1 MSAAEDF
8 DLYFA
13 ECPLVALIRGVTP
26 QDAEAT
32 AAAIFEGGIRII
44 EVPLNSPRPFDSI
57 EIIAKSFG
65 GRALVGAGTVLNTDD
80 VQRVKS
86 VGGRLIVA
94 PNMNEEVIRATA
106 DAGMVSSPGVFTP
119 TEAFAAIAAGAHA
132 LKLFPAEAASPAVV
146 KAQKA
151 VLPKG
156 FPLILAI
163 CSPATLFCLLLGQ
176 SGLFVA
182 ALWLLAFRGRWWA
195 VAAISIKP
203 HVGLLSILGLKGWPD
218 LARAAIL
225 TLLLILTS
233 ALVFGPDVWTDF
245 AKALHEQWARIGVR
259 EQWYV
264 MGVSPAIGYG
274 LWGWL
279 MFALLAGFLLLK
291 NVTPFTSATAAMLI
305 SPYGFHYD
313 MAVACFGFAIT
324 IYCHWADMRPF
335 YRAILVGAFLTPVI
349 VNGGTWFAP
358 PILLAALWIQVGLG
372 RQNERLGL
380 VGS

>member
-13 ECPLVALIRGVTP
+13 ECPLVAIIRGVTP

-94 PNMNEEVIRATA
+94 PNMNEEVIRAA
-106 DAGMVSSPGVFTP
+106 VDAGMVSTPGVFTP

-151 VLPKG
+151 VLPKNMPIIAVGGVRIDNVGAWLEAGTDG
-156 FPLILAI
+156 FG
-163 CSPATLFCLLLGQ
+163 LG
-176 SGLFVA
+176 SGLYKPGQDPKLTLEQARAFVA
-182 ALWLLAFRGRWWA
+182 AVKR
-195 VAAISIKP
+195 
-203 HVGLLSILGLKGWPD
+203 
-218 LARAAIL
+218 
-225 TLLLILTS
+225 
-233 ALVFGPDVWTDF
+233 
-245 AKALHEQWARIGVR
+245 
-259 EQWYV
+259 
-264 MGVSPAIGYG
+264 
-274 LWGWL
+274 
-279 MFALLAGFLLLK
+279 
-291 NVTPFTSATAAMLI
+291 
-305 SPYGFHYD
+305 
-313 MAVACFGFAIT
+313 
-324 IYCHWADMRPF
+324 
-335 YRAILVGAFLTPVI
+335 
-349 VNGGTWFAP
+349 
-358 PILLAALWIQVGLG
+358 
-372 RQNERLGL
+372 
-380 VGS
+380 